1 MRLKKAVV
9 ITGHYGSGKTNIAVN
24 IALYF
29 AAAGESVCI
38 VDLDIVNPYFRTAD
52 FGELFGRA
60 GVELAAPKYANT
72 NLDIPALTFDVGA
85 LLDRHDRVIID
96 VGGDDA
102 GAVALG
108 QYSAVLGEH
117 GYDMLY
123 VVNKY
128 RFLTRT
134 PEENL
139 ELLRDI
145 EQVSGLNATG
155 IVNSSN
161 LGTETTAQDVVS
173 SVPFAQKCAAAAGV
187 PLVFSA
193 AEKSLGL
200 EGFFP
205 VEVYVRPFWEE

>member
-1 MRLKKAVV
+1 MHLNKAVAV
-9 ITGHYGSGKTNIAVN
+9 TGHYGSGKTNIAVN
-24 IALYF
+24 LALHY

-72 NLDIPALTFDVGA
+72 NLDIPALTFDVSA
-85 LLDRHDRVIID
+85 LLDKHDRVIID

-108 QYSAVLGEH
+108 QYAGALREC

-139 ELLRDI
+139 ELLHDI
-145 EQVSGLNATG
+145 EQVSGLKATG

-161 LGTETTAQDVVS
+161 LGLETTAQDVLS
-173 SVPFAQKCAAAAGV
+173 SVPFAQECAEKTGL

>member
-1 MRLKKAVV
+1 MRLNKAVAV
-9 ITGHYGSGKTNIAVN
+9 TGHYGSGKTNIAVN
-24 IALYF
+24 LALHY

-52 FGELFGRA
+52 FGELLGRA

-72 NLDIPALTFDVGA
+72 NLDIPALTFDVSA
-85 LLDRHDRVIID
+85 LLDKHDRVIID

-108 QYSAVLGEH
+108 QYAGALKEC

-123 VVNKY
+123 VINKY

-139 ELLRDI
+139 ELLHDI
-145 EQVSGLNATG
+145 EQVSGLKATG

-161 LGTETTAQDVVS
+161 LGLETTAQDVFS
-173 SVPFAQKCAAAAGV
+173 SVTFAQECAEKTGL

-193 AEKSLGL
+193 AAKSLGL

>member
-1 MRLKKAVV
+1 MRLNKAVAV
-9 ITGHYGSGKTNIAVN
+9 TGHYGSGKTNIAVN
-24 IALYF
+24 LALYY

-52 FGELFGRA
+52 FGELLGRA

-72 NLDIPALTFDVGA
+72 NLDIPALTFDVSA
-85 LLDRHDRVIID
+85 LLDKHDRVIID

-108 QYSAVLGEH
+108 QYAGALKEC

-139 ELLRDI
+139 ELLHDI
-145 EQVSGLNATG
+145 EQVSGLKATG

-161 LGTETTAQDVVS
+161 LGLETTAQDVLS
-173 SVPFAQKCAAAAGV
+173 SVPFAQECAAKTGL

>member
-1 MRLKKAVV
+1 MRLNKAVAV
-9 ITGHYGSGKTNIAVN
+9 TGHYGSGKTNIAVN
-24 IALYF
+24 LALHY

-72 NLDIPALTFDVGA
+72 NLDIPALTFDVSA
-85 LLDRHDRVIID
+85 LLDKHDRVIID

-108 QYSAVLGEH
+108 QYAGALREC

-139 ELLRDI
+139 ELLHDI
-145 EQVSGLNATG
+145 EQVSGLKATG

-161 LGTETTAQDVVS
+161 LGLETTAQDVLS
-173 SVPFAQKCAAAAGV
+173 SVPFAHECAEKTGL

>member
-1 MRLKKAVV
+1 MRLNKAVAV
-9 ITGHYGSGKTNIAVN
+9 TGHYGSGKTNIAVN
-24 IALYF
+24 LALHY

-52 FGELFGRA
+52 FGELFGKA

-72 NLDIPALTFDVGA
+72 NLDIPALTFDVSA
-85 LLDRHDRVIID
+85 LLDKHDRVIID

-108 QYSAVLGEH
+108 QYAGALREC

-139 ELLRDI
+139 ELLHDI
-145 EQVSGLNATG
+145 EQVSGLKATG

-161 LGTETTAQDVVS
+161 LGLETTAQDVLS
-173 SVPFAQKCAAAAGV
+173 SVPFAQECAEKTGL

>member
-24 IALYF
+24 LALHF

-52 FGELFGRA
+52 FGGLFGRA

-85 LLDRHDRVIID
+85 MLDRHDRVIID

-108 QYSAVLGEH
+108 QYSAVLREH

-123 VVNKY
+123 VINKY

-161 LGTETTAQDVVS
+161 LGMETTAQDVSS
-173 SVPFAQKCAAAAGV
+173 SVPFAQECAAAAGV

-200 EGFFP
+200 DGFFP

>member
-1 MRLKKAVV
+1 MRLKKAVA

-24 IALYF
+24 LALHF

-72 NLDIPALTFDVGA
+72 NLDIPALTFDVSA

-108 QYSAVLGEH
+108 QYAGALEQH
-117 GYDMLY
+117 GCDMLY

-139 ELLRDI
+139 ELLHDI
-145 EQVSGLNATG
+145 EQVSGLKATG

-161 LGTETTAQDVVS
+161 LGIETTAEDVLA
-173 SVPFAQKCAAAAGV
+173 SVPFARECAEKSGL

>member
-1 MRLKKAVV
+1 MHLKKAVAV
-9 ITGHYGSGKTNIAVN
+9 TGHYGSGKTNIAVN
-24 IALYF
+24 LALHF
-29 AAAGESVCI
+29 AQAGESVCI
-38 VDLDIVNPYFRTAD
+38 IDLDIVNPYFRTAD
-52 FGELFGRA
+52 FGGLLGSAGIELI
-60 GVELAAPKYANT
+60 APQYANT
-72 NLDIPALTFDVGA
+72 NLDIPALTFDVSA

-108 QYSAVLGEH
+108 QYSAALKQH
-117 GYDMLY
+117 GCDMLY

-128 RFLTRT
+128 RFLTHT

-145 EQVSGLNATG
+145 ERVSGLSATG

-161 LGTETTAQDVVS
+161 LGAETTARDVLE
-173 SVPFAQKCAAAAGV
+173 SVPFAEECAAAAGV

-193 AEKSLGL
+193 AESSLGL

-205 VEVYVRPFWEE
+205 VKVYVRPFWEE

>member
-1 MRLKKAVV
+1 MRLNKAVAV
-9 ITGHYGSGKTNIAVN
+9 TGHYGSGKTNIAVN
-24 IALYF
+24 LALHY

-72 NLDIPALTFDVGA
+72 NLDIPALTFDVSA
-85 LLDRHDRVIID
+85 LLDKHDRVIID

-108 QYSAVLGEH
+108 QYAGALREC

-139 ELLRDI
+139 ELLHDI
-145 EQVSGLNATG
+145 EQVSGLKATG

-161 LGTETTAQDVVS
+161 LGLETTAQDVLS
-173 SVPFAQKCAAAAGV
+173 SVPFAQECAEKTGL

>member
-1 MRLKKAVV
+1 MRLNKAVAV
-9 ITGHYGSGKTNIAVN
+9 TGHYGSGKTNIAVN
-24 IALYF
+24 LALHY

-52 FGELFGRA
+52 FGELLGRA

-72 NLDIPALTFDVGA
+72 NLDIPALTFDVSA
-85 LLDRHDRVIID
+85 LLDKHDRVIID

-108 QYSAVLGEH
+108 QYAGALREC

-139 ELLRDI
+139 ELLHDI
-145 EQVSGLNATG
+145 EQVSGLKATG

-161 LGTETTAQDVVS
+161 LGLETTAQDVLS
-173 SVPFAQKCAAAAGV
+173 SVPFAQECAAKTGL
-187 PLVFSA
+187 PLVFST

-200 EGFFP
+200 DGFFP